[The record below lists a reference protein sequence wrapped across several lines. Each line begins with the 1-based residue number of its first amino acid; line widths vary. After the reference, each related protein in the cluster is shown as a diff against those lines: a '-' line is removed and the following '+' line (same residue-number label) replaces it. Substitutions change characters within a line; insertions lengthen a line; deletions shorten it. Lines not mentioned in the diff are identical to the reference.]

1 MPLSRLIAI
10 WFCSS
15 LFNLMS
21 SIEIQVKTERKDTM
35 RKHLLSLL
43 WVAALAFALLPLS
56 FAVAHDHGAHLR
68 VAHLSPTSPAVDVFL
83 NGKKVVENLAFKGVT
98 DYLALEGTTFEVV
111 IVPAGGKIE
120 DSVTAEPIKLTFD
133 EHDNGYYTAA
143 AVGSLADNTFEV
155 VLLNDNPAHGMAA
168 MKSAVKGEA
177 RVGDIVITG
186 AFARPTGMAGSHGH
200 GGHGHGGHGQ
210 MGQGG
215 FGVSAA
221 YMKIENKGSQS
232 DVLIAAETDVAGLV
246 ELHET
251 VVENNMAMMKPLA
264 EGISLPLGSVTEL
277 KPGGLHIM
285 LMQLKRELK
294 AGENITLTLVFKSGK
309 KVTFDVPVRMP

>member
-1 MPLSRLIAI
+1 
-10 WFCSS
+10 
-15 LFNLMS
+15 
-21 SIEIQVKTERKDTM
+21 M

-43 WVAALAFALLPLS
+43 LVAALAFALLPS
-56 FAVAHDHGAHLR
+56 YFAAAHEHGAHLR

-168 MKSAVKGEA
+168 MMSMAKGEA

-186 AFARPTGMAGSHGH
+186 AFARPTGMAGSHSQ
-200 GGHGHGGHGQ
+200 GGHGQ
-210 MGQGG
+210 MGQGD

>member
-1 MPLSRLIAI
+1 
-10 WFCSS
+10 
-15 LFNLMS
+15 
-21 SIEIQVKTERKDTM
+21 M

-43 WVAALAFALLPLS
+43 LVAALAFALLPLP
-56 FAVAHDHGAHLR
+56 FAVAHEGGAHLR

-83 NGKKVVENLAFKGVT
+83 NGKKVVENLAFKDVT
-98 DYLALEGTTFEVV
+98 DYLTLEGTTFEVV
-111 IVPAGGKIE
+111 IVPVGGKLE

-143 AVGSLADNTFEV
+143 AVGSLADNTFQV

-168 MKSAVKGEA
+168 MQSAAKGEA

-186 AFARPTGMAGSHGH
+186 AYARPTGMAGSHGH
-200 GGHGHGGHGQ
+200 GGHGQ
-210 MGQGG
+210 TGQGG

-277 KPGGLHIM
+277 KPGGLHVM

-294 AGENITLTLVFKSGK
+294 AGESITLTLIFKSGK
-309 KVTFDVPVRMP
+309 QVTFDVPVRMP

>member
-1 MPLSRLIAI
+1 
-10 WFCSS
+10 
-15 LFNLMS
+15 
-21 SIEIQVKTERKDTM
+21 M

-43 WVAALAFALLPLS
+43 LVAALAFALSPLS
-56 FAVAHDHGAHLR
+56 LAAAHEHGAHLR

-83 NGKKVVENLAFKGVT
+83 NGEKVIENLAFKGVS

-155 VLLNDNPAHGMAA
+155 VLLNDNPAHGMAVK
-168 MKSAVKGEA
+168 MSAAKGEA

-186 AFARPTGMAGSHGH
+186 AFARPSSMA
-200 GGHGHGGHGQ
+200 GGHGHGGHGHSESN
-210 MGQGG
+210 

-251 VVENNMAMMKPLA
+251 VVENDMAMMKPLA
-264 EGISLPLGSVTEL
+264 EGISLPFGSVTEL
-277 KPGGLHIM
+277 KPSGMHVM
-285 LMQLKRELK
+285 LMELKRELK
-294 AGENITLTLVFKSGK
+294 AGETITLTLIFKSGK

>member
-1 MPLSRLIAI
+1 
-10 WFCSS
+10 
-15 LFNLMS
+15 
-21 SIEIQVKTERKDTM
+21 M

-43 WVAALAFALLPLS
+43 WVAALAFALLPS
-56 FAVAHDHGAHLR
+56 YFVTAHEHGAHLR

-168 MKSAVKGEA
+168 MKSAAKGEA

>member
-168 MKSAVKGEA
+168 MKIAAKGEA

-186 AFARPTGMAGSHGH
+186 AFARPTGMAGSHGL
-200 GGHGHGGHGQ
+200 GGLGHGGHGQ

-294 AGENITLTLVFKSGK
+294 AGENITLTLIFKSGK